1 MDSAKY
7 VTQHK
12 RIDINIGKKTK
23 NKKKSK
29 MCNKIKCTIQ
39 YTVDLINNNIN
50 RDVQE
55 ECANR
60 LYRVH
65 THGNNTDDENSEYL
79 TVY

>member
-12 RIDINIGKKTK
+12 RIYITIGKKI
-23 NKKKSK
+23 KSK
-29 MCNKIKCTIQ
+29 MCNKIKCAIQ

-55 ECANR
+55 E
-60 LYRVH
+60 L
-65 THGNNTDDENSEYL
+65 
-79 TVY
+79 

>member
-1 MDSAKY
+1 
-7 VTQHK
+7 
-12 RIDINIGKKTK
+12 
-23 NKKKSK
+23 
-29 MCNKIKCTIQ
+29 MCYKIKCAIQ

-60 LYRVH
+60 LYRVYIH
-65 THGNNTDDENSEYL
+65 SSNVDDENSECF